1 MTVFW
6 FQVGFG
12 LFLIII
18 LITLGIKFSKEKKFL
33 DDEKILKIIRE
44 KLYQDGIDYFE
55 LESVVS
61 LKNPNVSTVIV
72 NAEHS
77 KIVFEIDNDS
87 GKILTKEKLVY

>member
-33 DDEKILKIIRE
+33 DDEKILKIVRE

-61 LKNPNVSTVIV
+61 LRSPNISTVITD
-72 NAEHS
+72 AEHS
-77 KIVFEIDNDS
+77 KIAFEIDNDT
-87 GKILTKEKLVY
+87 GRILTNEKLVY

>member
-33 DDEKILKIIRE
+33 DDEKILKIVRE
-44 KLYQDGIDYFE
+44 NLYQDGINYFE

-61 LKNPNVSTVIV
+61 LRNPNISTVII

-77 KIVFEIDNDS
+77 KIAFEIDNDS
-87 GKILTKEKLVY
+87 GKIFNKEKFVY